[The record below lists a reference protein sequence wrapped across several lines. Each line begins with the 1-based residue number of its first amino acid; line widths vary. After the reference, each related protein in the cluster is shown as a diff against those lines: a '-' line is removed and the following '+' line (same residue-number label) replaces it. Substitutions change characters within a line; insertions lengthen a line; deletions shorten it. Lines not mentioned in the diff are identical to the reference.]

1 MADITML
8 EAAEYSDNKRERAI
22 AKQIVEESPILE
34 YAPIHVIPGV
44 AYKYGREEG
53 LGTVG
58 YRAVGGTWTR
68 NSGIIRHEVETLAIV
83 GGEVFV
89 DNYEIQ
95 AGGGAGNMP
104 SIKAHKFQ
112 MKSRA
117 MGLFTSQEFFEGDK
131 SVDLD
136 GMDGLR
142 RRITGSQLVNMGNT
156 GGTLT
161 LDKLD
166 ELIDAVAGGPDA
178 LFMNKTL
185 RRKITALVRAQT
197 GTGRIEYTQDTFG
210 RQQHQYA
217 GIPIRVIERQDDA
230 STFLEFNEDD
240 ADAGGGNLDT
250 ASIYAVKF
258 GMEYVHMIAS
268 GGIPSVKDFGETEAA
283 PGHLGRIE
291 WFAGL
296 AIEHPRAAARLYHVN
311 NA

>member
-8 EAAEYSDNKRERAI
+8 EAAEYAADPKERAI

-44 AYKYGREEG
+44 AYKYPREEG

-68 NSGIIRHEVETLAIV
+68 SAGIIRHEVETLAIV

-95 AGGGAGNMP
+95 AAGG
-104 SIKAHKFQ
+104 STLQIKPHKFQ
-112 MKSRA
+112 MKARA
-117 MGLFTSQEFFEGDK
+117 MGLFTTQEFFEGDK

-142 RRITGSQLVNMGNT
+142 RRITGDQLINAAT
-156 GGTLT
+156 GGATLT
-161 LDKLD
+161 LDMLD
-166 ELIDAVAGGPDA
+166 QLIDAIAGGPDM

-197 GTGRIEYTQDTFG
+197 GTGRIEYTQDAFG

-217 GIPIRVIERQDDA
+217 GIPIRVVERQDDA
-230 STFLEFNEDD
+230 STIFGFDEND
-240 ADAGGGNLDT
+240 GSGNLDT
-250 ASIYAVKF
+250 SSIYAARF

-268 GGIPSVKDFGETEAA
+268 GAVPGVKDFGETEAA

-291 WFAGL
+291 WYAGL
-296 AIEHPRAAARLYHVN
+296 AIEHPRSAGRLYHVN

>member
-8 EAAEYSDNKRERAI
+8 EAAAYSENKRERAI

-34 YAPIHVIPGV
+34 YAPIHTIQGV

-58 YRAVGGTWTR
+58 YRAVGGSWTA

-95 AGGGAGNMP
+95 AGGGNAGLP
-104 SIKAHKFQ
+104 AVKAHKFQ
-112 MKSRA
+112 MKARA
-117 MGLFTSQEFFEGDK
+117 MGLFMSQEFFEGDK

-142 RRITGSQLVNMGNT
+142 RRLTSSQLINAGNN
-156 GGTLT
+156 GATLT
-161 LDKLD
+161 LDMLD
-166 ELIDAVAGGPDA
+166 QLIDAVAGGPDA

-185 RRKITALVRAQT
+185 RRKVTALVRAQT
-197 GTGRIEYTQDTFG
+197 GTARIEYTQDSFG

-258 GMEYVHMIAS
+258 GMDAVHLIAS
-268 GGIPSVKDFGETEAA
+268 GGVPSVQDRGEIDAR